1 MKRTLLFAL
10 LVAGAALASPKVTPQ
25 LAAHLEEVP
34 AAELVRV
41 IVVMEEQV
49 PLEKLTALTDGLS
62 RDERRVVVEHEC
74 SRVADSS
81 QREVVAYLNERAAA
95 GRAADVTPLWIVN
108 AVAARADRET
118 IERVST
124 LPGVDFVDWDREAP
138 VEALEDIVDGQRD
151 EIVWGVD
158 KINAPKVWNEG
169 YKGAGIVVC
178 VCDGGVNYNHVDLKD
193 HMWNKSGYPNHGRN
207 FAGGDPNDTMDYDG
221 HGTHVA
227 GTVASDGTA
236 GSQCGVAPEATIM
249 IARLGGWES
258 TWFQA
263 WQWAITEGA
272 DVITQSWSYKYPYGP
287 LYAQHRQASE
297 KTLAAGVIHTNST
310 GNEGHLTNQGYDI
323 PFNIPAPANCPPPWL
338 HPDQKLREGKAGTI
352 GVGSTQTEDW
362 RVATS
367 GRGPASWD
375 KSRHG
380 NIAPYDDYHWDPG
393 MGLLKPDV
401 MAPGSNI
408 KSCDYAN
415 VNGYKSMSGTSM
427 ATPHVAGAAALL
439 LDYLDT
445 LPPAQIEKA
454 LELSAAKVFGGTH
467 QKGRKVNDYGAGRVD
482 VYAALDLLKKS
493 IGVDLKYFRA
503 AGLDD
508 RVRLAWDCESGAYA
522 GFNLYREAENGA
534 ADAGAGRAR
543 LNAELITGRTPFA
556 FEDRD
561 VAAGATYKYWLEVI
575 PTTGKAEL
583 FGPASATPGLKK
595 AYGFALEP
603 AYPNPAGAGTTI
615 AFSLPVGVS
624 GDYAVTIYDLAGR
637 KVRTLAAA
645 ASAPGRREV
654 VWDLADDA
662 GRRVAPGVYL
672 YWLNA
677 SCGSAARR
685 LVVAR

>member
-10 LVAGAALASPKVTPQ
+10 LVAGAALASPKITPQ

-41 IVVMEEQV
+41 IIVMEEQV
-49 PLEKLTALTDGLS
+49 SQEKLTALTDGLT

-81 QREVVAYLNERAAA
+81 QREVIAYLNERAAA
-95 GRAADVTPLWIVN
+95 GSAADVTPLWIVN

-118 IERVST
+118 IARVSA
-124 LPGVDFVDWDREAP
+124 LPGVDYVDWDREVP
-138 VEALEDIVDGQRD
+138 VEELEDVVDGQQD
-151 EIVWGVD
+151 EIAWGVE
-158 KINAPKVWNEG
+158 KVNAPKTWNEG

-193 HMWNKSGYPNHGRN
+193 HMWNKSGYPNHGRS
-207 FAGGDPNDTMDYDG
+207 FTGGDPNDTMDYDG

-249 IARLGGWES
+249 IAKLGS
-258 TWFQA
+258 FDTSWFQA
-263 WQWAITEGA
+263 WEWAITEGA
-272 DVITQSWSYKYPYGP
+272 DVITQSWSLKYQQYPRYG
-287 LYAQHRQASE
+287 LHRAASE
-297 KTLAAGVIHTNST
+297 KILSAGVVHTNSS
-310 GNEGHLTNQGYDI
+310 GNQGGELQGYPI
-323 PFNIPAPANCPPPWL
+323 PFNIPAPANSPPPWL

-352 GVGSTQTEDW
+352 AVGATQTEDW

-367 GRGPASWD
+367 GRGPSCWD
-375 KSRHG
+375 MHRLSSLG
-380 NIAPYDDYHWDPG
+380 PYDDYHWNPG

-467 QKGRKVNDYGAGRVD
+467 QKGRKIDDYGAGRIN

-503 AGLDD
+503 AGFDD

-522 GFNLYREAENGA
+522 GFNLYREAKSGA
-534 ADAGAGRAR
+534 AADSGGRRR
-543 LNAELITGRTPFA
+543 LNAELITGRAPFA

-603 AYPNPAGAGTTI
+603 GYPNPAGAGATI

-637 KVRTLAAA
+637 KVRTLETGV
-645 ASAPGRREV
+645 SAPGRREV
-654 VWDLADDA
+654 FWNLADDA
-662 GRRVAPGVYL
+662 GRKVAPGVYL

-685 LVVAR
+685 LVVER